1 MPNQTLTRRVELL
14 TVDLIILRLVVAK
27 MLVGILRTFEEPD
40 EVALRR
46 FVDEMGKAIDEAP
59 EPLAAIQASPEVTRA
74 RIDAVMREVQLE
86 LKRQD

>member
-1 MPNQTLTRRVELL
+1 MPNQTLTQRVDLL
-14 TVDLIILRLVVAK
+14 TVDLTILRLVVAK

-40 EVALRR
+40 EAALRR

-74 RIDAVMREVQLE
+74 RIDALMREVQLE